1 METLVILAVVVW
13 ILFKL
18 VQKVTSKLYPQDSV
32 KVQEKPDTTPATDAW
47 GNYPKAE
54 GHVVLFEQFRRE
66 QAQRQQAAKE
76 AETFYRSREWRRLRY
91 QAFQRYGNKCCVC
104 GRGANDGMVMHVDHI
119 KPRSLYPHLA
129 LDIANLQIM
138 CNECNVSKGNRDEVA
153 WQ

>member
-1 METLVILAVVVW
+1 MDTFQAGTKGYEQTLSSRLGEGTGEARHD
-13 ILFKL
+13 
-18 VQKVTSKLYPQDSV
+18 TSDGC
-32 KVQEKPDTTPATDAW
+32 T

-91 QAFQRYGNKCCVC
+91 RAFQRYGNKCCVC
-104 GRGANDGMVMHVDHI
+104 GRGASDGMVMHVDHI

>member
-76 AETFYRSREWRRLRY
+76 AETSTAQGSGGVYVTRRFSATAINVAY
-91 QAFQRYGNKCCVC
+91 A
-104 GRGANDGMVMHVDHI
+104 GAAPVTG
-119 KPRSLYPHLA
+119 
-129 LDIANLQIM
+129 
-138 CNECNVSKGNRDEVA
+138 
-153 WQ
+153 W

>member
-54 GHVVLFEQFRRE
+54 GHVVLFEQYRRE
-66 QAQRQQAAKE
+66 QALRQQAAKE
-76 AETFYRSREWRRLRY
+76 ADTFYRSRVYVTRRSSATAINVAYAGAAPMTEW
-91 QAFQRYGNKCCVC
+91 
-104 GRGANDGMVMHVDHI
+104 
-119 KPRSLYPHLA
+119 
-129 LDIANLQIM
+129 
-138 CNECNVSKGNRDEVA
+138 
-153 WQ
+153 

>member
-1 METLVILAVVVW
+1 MGTFQTGTKGYEQTLSFRLGEGTGEARHNASDGC
-13 ILFKL
+13 L
-18 VQKVTSKLYPQDSV
+18 
-32 KVQEKPDTTPATDAW
+32 

-54 GHVVLFEQFRRE
+54 GHVVLFEQYRRE
-66 QAQRQQAAKE
+66 QALRQQAAKE
-76 AETFYRSREWRRLRY
+76 ADTFYRSREWRRLRY

-104 GRGANDGMVMHVDHI
+104 GRGASDGMVMHVDHI

-138 CNECNVSKGNRDEVA
+138 CNECNVSKGNRDEVE

>member
-1 METLVILAVVVW
+1 M
-13 ILFKL
+13 
-18 VQKVTSKLYPQDSV
+18 

-104 GRGANDGMVMHVDHI
+104 GRGASDGMVMHVDHI
-119 KPRSLYPHLA
+119 KTAFSLPAFSPRYCQS
-129 LDIANLQIM
+129 ANHVQR
-138 CNECNVSKGNRDEVA
+138 VQR
-153 WQ
+153 Q

>member
-76 AETFYRSREWRRLRY
+76 AETFGD
-91 QAFQRYGNKCCVC
+91 A
-104 GRGANDGMVMHVDHI
+104 
-119 KPRSLYPHLA
+119 
-129 LDIANLQIM
+129 ANLLI
-138 CNECNVSKGNRDEVA
+138 
-153 WQ
+153 

>member
-18 VQKVTSKLYPQDSV
+18 VQTVTSKLYPQDS
-32 KVQEKPDTTPATDAW
+32 
-47 GNYPKAE
+47 
-54 GHVVLFEQFRRE
+54 EQFRRE

-104 GRGANDGMVMHVDHI
+104 GRGASDGMVMHVDHI

-138 CNECNVSKGNRDEVA
+138 CNECNVSNGNRDEVA